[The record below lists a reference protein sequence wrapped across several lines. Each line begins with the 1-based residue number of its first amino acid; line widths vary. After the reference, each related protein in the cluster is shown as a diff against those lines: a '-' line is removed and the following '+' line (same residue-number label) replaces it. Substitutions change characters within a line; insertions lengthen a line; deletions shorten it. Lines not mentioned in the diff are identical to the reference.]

1 MNQNR
6 TRDKRR
12 LAQEVEARFGLM
24 PNFFC
29 TATAAPGLIDELW
42 AFAKSAYLDSP
53 LPSLFKERLFVV
65 LSRLRP
71 VPCCIVRH
79 TIFLLG
85 CGRPATDAHVPT
97 ERVADVIQLL
107 KQPAPWGQDMSL
119 SVPSSIAGTTS
130 RRPRSVG

>member
-1 MNQNR
+1 MEGVSDNHTFFQ
-6 TRDKRR
+6 T
-12 LAQEVEARFGLM
+12 EVAECFGM
-24 PNFFC
+24 PNFFRS
-29 TATAAPGLIDELW
+29 AAVAPELIQNPW
-42 AFAKSAYLDSP
+42 SFTKSAYLDNP
-53 LPSLFKERLFVV
+53 IPSLFKERLFVV